1 MRKDKI
7 KKNVVKRLPLLF
19 PGKLVLYRLH
29 VYLLFWVKHLNG
41 NNIKDYYHLVRLIF
55 IFCIFCIVF
64 LLGTSIDLFRGKA
77 QVREQ
82 EEEKY
87 PSQLSRVMKV
97 RFFLTCFFYKHLFIR
112 FSLVQKLMLNVHVF
126 LLMVNIL
133 LLVHLME
140 LLKYGILQPEKFVK
154 I

>member
-1 MRKDKI
+1 
-7 KKNVVKRLPLLF
+7 
-19 PGKLVLYRLH
+19 
-29 VYLLFWVKHLNG
+29 
-41 NNIKDYYHLVRLIF
+41 LIF
-55 IFCIFCIVF
+55 FFCIFCIVF

-97 RFFLTCFFYKHLFIR
+97 CFFLSFFYNCIVVR

-140 LLKYGILQPEKFVK
+140 LLKYGILQREKFVK